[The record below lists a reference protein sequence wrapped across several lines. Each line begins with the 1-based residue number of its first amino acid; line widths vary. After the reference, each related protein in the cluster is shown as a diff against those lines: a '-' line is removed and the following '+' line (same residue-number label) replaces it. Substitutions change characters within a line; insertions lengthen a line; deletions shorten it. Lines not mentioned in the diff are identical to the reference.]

1 MNIQGSVIAL
11 IGGLIAVIVM
21 ISVIPMIFDFQNA
34 IFGATDA
41 SRFTSMGQFGSILS
55 LIVGFAPL
63 LLIVG
68 VMGAVAWF
76 GFTKFKS
83 GSMG

>member
-1 MNIQGSVIAL
+1 MNIQGSVIAI

-21 ISVIPMIFDFQNA
+21 ISVIPMIFDFQNV
-34 IFGATDA
+34 IFGSTDS
-41 SRFTSMGQFGSILS
+41 SRFTSMGQFGSILE

-76 GFTKFKS
+76 GFTKFKQS
-83 GSMG
+83 G